1 MEEIKRRPRQG
12 ERVIAT
18 VSKITN
24 FGAYCRLP
32 EYNDVEAFLPIREI
46 SSGWI
51 KNIREYIHEGQKLVC
66 LVNSLDREKDTID
79 VSLKRVS
86 PKDSKDKIRSYNLEK
101 RLVALFLQALKKT
114 GEVQN
119 KETLTALVSSEF
131 STYTN
136 MVQNA
141 TANTP
146 AFVQSKLPKKVK
158 DAIIK
163 SLEANKK
170 QKRYIVSYIATIST
184 YNTESGASELR
195 ELMGKIKGLG
205 IDVGYIGAPKYKLFS
220 EGTDYA
226 DAESK
231 ITAAKEL
238 IESKIKNGVFE
249 IEKERLKKEKDD
261 IMSSIVVQ

>member
-1 MEEIKRRPRQG
+1 MDKEHKRIHPRGSKAGLPRQ
-12 ERVIAT
+12 
-18 VSKITN
+18 
-24 FGAYCRLP
+24 L
-32 EYNDVEAFLPIREI
+32 
-46 SSGWI
+46 
-51 KNIREYIHEGQKLVC
+51 
-66 LVNSLDREKDTID
+66 LDKEKDTID

-101 RLVALFLQALKKT
+101 RLVALFSQALKKT
-114 GEVQN
+114 NEIQN
-119 KETLTALVSSEF
+119 KEALTALVSSEF
-131 STYTN
+131 GTYTN

-141 TANTP
+141 TTNTP
-146 AFVQSKLPKKVK
+146 AFVQSKLPKKIK
-158 DAIIK
+158 DTILK
-163 SLEANKK
+163 TLEANKK

-195 ELMGKIKGLG
+195 GLMEGIKKIG

-220 EGTDYA
+220 EGTDYV

-238 IESKIKNGVFE
+238 IKSKIKNGVFE
-249 IEKERLKKEKDD
+249 IEKERLKKEKED